1 VKKLTLILLVMGGL
15 LITGCGKKTVSNTTI
30 TSQGETSATTAAS
43 NQSATSV
50 SASTTTT
57 KKGLSG
63 EIPTPTTKPVIGP
76 NDQVELPGSIAS
88 ASGNLVVVA
97 PQKGEKIK
105 SPVEVKGSARV
116 YQNKVYLR
124 LKDKNG
130 GLLAETQVEATM
142 ESGPIT
148 GTMFGHYTANMDFN
162 PTTDSG
168 SIEVFGKNEQGQET
182 DMVTVL
188 VKF

>member
-1 VKKLTLILLVMGGL
+1 MKKLTLILLVMGGL